1 MKRLWSRP
9 ADPAENNAFESEPAR
24 GGKSV
29 DSAKAASPMLRLY
42 LEEMGATP
50 LLDEKREVHLASRL
64 QSARLAIA
72 ELARALPESCRT
84 FVLAEDASGP
94 NLGAAWPLSDLEIF
108 LVKLVHHVAQRPDPA
123 VAAMLGAI
131 QAHKRA
137 LDAARDG
144 LILANLRLV
153 VHIAKKYAKS
163 GLPIMDLI
171 QDGNLGLLRA
181 VEKFEHERGHKF
193 STYAFWWIKQG
204 VERGIA
210 EKSRTIR
217 IPVHVNEA
225 IRRVGVAS
233 RDLGQSLGRQATP
246 REIAT
251 QLRMPIDVV
260 DQALSVVREP
270 LPLENTDGE
279 RGGYDLATSVPDL
292 GSPSPFHAVSQ
303 REIERRVDSALKRL
317 NPREESIVRMR
328 FGIGREAAR
337 TLEQIGERLRLSR
350 ERVRQIESLALA
362 KIKASPLC
370 NDLAELFGVG
380 ASPDGPMGS
389 ATTRCAG

>member
-1 MKRLWSRP
+1 MTRSWSQ
-9 ADPAENNAFESEPAR
+9 PAEPVENNTTESEPSRDGRRAEC
-24 GGKSV
+24 
-29 DSAKAASPMLRLY
+29 AKGTTPMLRLY
-42 LEEMGATP
+42 LAEMGATP
-50 LLDEKREVHLASRL
+50 LLDEIEEVQLASQLRG
-64 QSARLAIA
+64 ARIAIA
-72 ELARALPESCRT
+72 KLAQSLPESCREL
-84 FVLAEDASGP
+84 VLAGDASGP
-94 NLGAAWPLSDLEIF
+94 KLGANWPLSDVENF
-108 LVKLVHHVAQRPDPA
+108 LGKLVRHSAECPETA
-123 VAAMLGAI
+123 VATVLTEI
-131 QAHKRA
+131 RAHKRA
-137 LDAARDG
+137 LDDARDG

-193 STYAFWWIKQG
+193 STYAFWWIKQS

-225 IRRVGVAS
+225 MRRVGVAS

-251 QLRMPIDVV
+251 QLRVPIDTV

-270 LPLENTDGE
+270 LPLEHNSGE
-279 RGGYDLATSVPDL
+279 RGGYDLATSVPDV
-292 GSPSPFHAVSQ
+292 GSPSPLHAVSQ
-303 REIERRVDSALKRL
+303 REIEKRVDSALKGL
-317 NPREESIVRMR
+317 NPREETIVRMR
-328 FGIGREAAR
+328 FGIGREVAT
-337 TLEQIGERLRLSR
+337 TLEQIGGRLSLSR
-350 ERVRQIESLALA
+350 ERVRQIEGLALA

-370 NDLAELFGVG
+370 RDLAELFGVG
-380 ASPDGPMGS
+380 ETRGVTGS
-389 ATTRCAG
+389 ATSRFAR